1 MISYHAKPLAVGPLL
16 VLDALGKLT
25 LKYNVQGSWRHDLVR
40 FPFMFLRILQLF
52 QFPGYLHIVN
62 RSCASSQI
70 EMCVHQS
77 KSIRSIPHH
86 FLLLYYKV
94 DSQHTGTNI
103 IQSLKKTSVCVC
115 VFVYFLTPLDFWRMQ
130 TKRLPQKGSLW
141 RTSRNFEKPHTIG
154 TSCYAGPIEISSRT
168 PSTWI
173 RLSPLTFWQKTRKTF
188 HNMRWIFPQINMLAH
203 HVHVE
208 SVKDPLSPSFIIL
221 AVNCI
226 RVAILFSS
234 RITIM

>member
-115 VFVYFLTPLDFWRMQ
+115 LCIFWLRLTSEGCKPRDCR
-130 TKRLPQKGSLW
+130 RRGACGEPPE
-141 RTSRNFEKPHTIG
+141 TSKSHT
-154 TSCYAGPIEISSRT
+154 
-168 PSTWI
+168 
-173 RLSPLTFWQKTRKTF
+173 LS
-188 HNMRWIFPQINMLAH
+188 
-203 HVHVE
+203 E
-208 SVKDPLSPSFIIL
+208 
-221 AVNCI
+221 
-226 RVAILFSS
+226 RVATQGLSKSAAERHLREYASVPWLFDKKQGSHS
-234 RITIM
+234 TTWDGYFHK